1 MYICIYISPPKKKMA
16 SHIYIHIHIH
26 IYIHIIIHIYTYYGS
41 DVGCCAE
48 EVSMEELQHAEERRR
63 IYLQRIEA
71 EL

>member
-1 MYICIYISPPKKKMA
+1 MFIYV
-16 SHIYIHIHIH
+16 YIH